1 MAAHP
6 PAVEPRPRRESAKPT
21 ALPNTAARDWFA
33 RAASLGAVERS
44 LSRST
49 DSHIDSS
56 VDSVAGAPAE
66 NVRKFTLA
74 SVLYAM
80 LTPPLGVALQDR

>member
-33 RAASLGAVERS
+33 RAASLGAVERFYSDPIYGGNKNRVGWKLIGFEGPES
-44 LSRST
+44 L
-49 DSHIDSS
+49 
-56 VDSVAGAPAE
+56 AE
-66 NVRKFTLA
+66 THSGRYTTLPFFA
-74 SVLYAM
+74 K
-80 LTPPLGVALQDR
+80 QQ